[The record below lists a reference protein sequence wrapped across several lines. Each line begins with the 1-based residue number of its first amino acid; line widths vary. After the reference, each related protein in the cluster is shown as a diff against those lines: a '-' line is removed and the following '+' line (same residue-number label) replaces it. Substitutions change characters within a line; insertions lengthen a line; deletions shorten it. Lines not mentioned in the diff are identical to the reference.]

1 MQVRPPPPSAEA
13 APPRTRDPITPRMRP
28 AQVPYELKESQ
39 IAGLGLFATKP
50 VTRGTLLWKYDE
62 ASVKEHD
69 EASFR
74 ARLEELSPEEQLP
87 FCEHVFCWEGKV
99 CEILDDGKFWNHGK
113 GDNQNTGDHPD
124 GNGDGCGDGLSS
136 YALRDIAAGEELTD
150 DYASYDNLPW
160 YDAICEQ
167 RKAVSC
173 NEVGRNFS

>member
-1 MQVRPPPPSAEA
+1 MQACRPSQRPPDAHA
-13 APPRTRDPITPRMRP
+13 CCAHHHACCTTL

-39 IAGLGLFATKP
+39 IAGLGLFAVKP
-50 VTRGTLLWKYDE
+50 VARGTLLWKYDGS
-62 ASVKEHD
+62 SVKEHD

-74 ARLEELSPEEQLP
+74 ARIKELSPEEQLVL
-87 FCEHVFCWEGKV
+87 CEHVFCWQGKV

-124 GNGDGCGDGLSS
+124 AGQGDGLSS
-136 YALRDIAAGEELTD
+136 YALRDIAAGEEFTD
-150 DYASYDNLPW
+150 NYANYDDLPW
-160 YDAICEQ
+160 FDALCEE